1 MIKLP
6 AYFTGFSSK
15 ADGSA
20 SLRFATQ
27 EVSSEEFGEFKK
39 HHNGFGWLI
48 FSENKNE
55 ELPEEN
61 AEEEGISSS
70 ERLRRRMFVYWKH
83 PRGVDGKG
91 DFETWRKQQI
101 DLAGEKYLAKLE

>member
-27 EVSSEEFGEFKK
+27 EISPEDFGELKK
-39 HHNGFGWLI
+39 HHNAFGWLVFAEQREDAQVPDEDI
-48 FSENKNE
+48 
-55 ELPEEN
+55 
-61 AEEEGISSS
+61 EEEGISAS
-70 ERLRRRMFVYWKH
+70 ERLRRRMFVYWKTK
-83 PRGVDGKG
+83 VNEG

-101 DLAGEKYLAKLE
+101 EAVGQRYLEKLN

>member
-27 EVSSEEFGEFKK
+27 EINGADFANFKQC
-39 HHNGFGWLI
+39 HNAFGWLVFAESVSDSDI
-48 FSENKNE
+48 
-55 ELPEEN
+55 PEEN
-61 AEEEGISSS
+61 PEEEGITSS
-70 ERLRRRMFVYWKH
+70 ERLRRRMFVYWKNK
-83 PRGVDGKG
+83 VNKG
-91 DFETWRKQQI
+91 DFETWRKQQMET
-101 DLAGEKYLAKLE
+101 LGERYLEKLE